1 MLKIHITTVR
11 VCKETDPLGENE
23 EIIRTFEVPE
33 EIYEKMLHPE
43 EYPNFS
49 WSVVGERLDILDRTT
64 YN

>member
-11 VCKETDPLGENE
+11 VCKETDPMGENE

-33 EIYEKMLHPE
+33 EVYEKMLHPE

-49 WSVVGERLDILDRTT
+49 WSVV
-64 YN
+64 